1 MIEKSLYTDELNLF
15 DLIDIILQ
23 KKWLIAAFGVLSFMV
38 CLGYVQLTPVKY
50 RVSVPYTVNAYTAE
64 NLQIC
69 DTNVQQ
75 YECLD
80 KRVSLALL
88 AKLDRGW
95 VKDRAI
101 NRLYLVTSNP
111 LSIAQYEANFT
122 TIAENATEAAL
133 TNAVADLAL
142 INNERDNAFLS
153 TEYFAINKLTSGRLV
168 ASIGAGQSILEF
180 DKPAVTQI
188 PSNAKFLLVVS
199 IVLGCVFGSFLVIM
213 HNAYRKHK
221 ALTAA

>member
-23 KKWLIAAFGVLSFMV
+23 KKWLIAAFSVLSFTV

-69 DTNVQQ
+69 DTNSQQ
-75 YECLD
+75 YKCLQEQ
-80 KRVSLALL
+80 VSLALL
-88 AKLDRGW
+88 AELDRGW
-95 VKDRAI
+95 VKDHSV
-101 NRLYLVTSNP
+101 NRLYLVTSDP
-111 LSIAQYEANFT
+111 LGIAQYEAIFT
-122 TIAENATEAAL
+122 TAAENVTDGVL
-133 TNAVADLAL
+133 TNAVAELAL
-142 INNERDNAFLS
+142 INNERDNAFLG

-168 ASIGAGQSILEF
+168 ASIGAGQSIIDF
-180 DKPAVTQI
+180 GKPVVMQKSTSTI
-188 PSNAKFLLVVS
+188 FLLVVS
-199 IVLGCVFGSFLVIM
+199 IVLGCIFGSFLVTM